1 MNVCRLAS
9 ADDSVEAV
17 VAAAVEALG
26 SGGVL
31 VYPTDTLYAIGGRAN
46 DAASAA
52 AVRSVKG
59 RDDGNPLPLIAA
71 SVDQVLALALPLAP
85 AVEAL
90 ARRFW
95 PGPLTLVL
103 PLGGALPD
111 TVTSGNATIA
121 IRVPAASFAR
131 ALCER
136 AGPLVSTSANKSG
149 GAPPHRFADAAE
161 AVGHV
166 ARLLIDAGSLPGTPS
181 TIVDM
186 TSGSPRLVREGS
198 VAWSD
203 VLLHWN
209 SPA

>member
-1 MNVCRLAS
+1 MNVRRLAS
-9 ADDSVEAV
+9 ADDPAEAV

-26 SGGVL
+26 PGGVL
-31 VYPTDTLYAIGGRAN
+31 VYPTDTLYAIGGRAS
-46 DAASAA
+46 DAAAAA
-52 AVRSVKG
+52 AVRSAKG
-59 RDDGNPLPLIAA
+59 RDDGKPLPLIAA
-71 SVDQVLALALPLAP
+71 SVDQVRALSSPLGP

-90 ARRFW
+90 ARRLW

-103 PLGGALPD
+103 PLVGALPD
-111 TVTSGNATIA
+111 AVTSGSPTIA

-149 GAPPHRFADAAE
+149 GAPPRRFEDAADA
-161 AVGHV
+161 VGRA

-181 TIVDM
+181 TIVDV
-186 TSGSPRLVREGS
+186 TAGSPRLVREGS